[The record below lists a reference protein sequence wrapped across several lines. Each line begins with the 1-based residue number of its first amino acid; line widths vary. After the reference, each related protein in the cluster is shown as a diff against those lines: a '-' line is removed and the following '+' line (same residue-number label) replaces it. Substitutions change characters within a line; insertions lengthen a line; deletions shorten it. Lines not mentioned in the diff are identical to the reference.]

1 MLTQLR
7 GFARQLR
14 QLQQVLASVAFL
26 TIFVGNGWR
35 RHHGVVEVDSA
46 LRRHALALF
55 LVVIHAVN
63 IYDSFVALLAWN
75 QRVTVLV
82 SELYLVLAI
91 YTLQN
96 SFLLDRSTWLKR
108 HRGDEGLVLK
118 VYAGWRIGEVPLFW
132 NYFVL
137 AIEATSS
144 HQVVFNR
151 CTLTELFELAL
162 VVALL
167 FRYALAYALLLG

>member
-1 MLTQLR
+1 
-7 GFARQLR
+7 
-14 QLQQVLASVAFL
+14 
-26 TIFVGNGWR
+26 
-35 RHHGVVEVDSA
+35 
-46 LRRHALALF
+46 
-55 LVVIHAVN
+55 
-63 IYDSFVALLAWN
+63 
-75 QRVTVLV
+75 
-82 SELYLVLAI
+82 
-91 YTLQN
+91 
-96 SFLLDRSTWLKR
+96 
-108 HRGDEGLVLK
+108 VLK
-118 VYAGWRIGEVPLFW
+118 VYAGWRIGEVPLFG